1 MTEDNNRA
9 TIVVFSGDMDKVFA
23 AFIIATGCAAAG
35 METTL
40 FFTFW
45 GLNAIKTGA
54 PINPLKADVR
64 VRSIQAQGF
73 LGKMMGI
80 LNRGGINR
88 LNPSRFSFGGI
99 GRVLF
104 TKMMRDKNVASLED
118 LLETAVALDVHLLA
132 CKMSMDVLEIDRD
145 DLIPEVENVVG
156 VATFVKEAA
165 NAGLQLFI

>member
-1 MTEDNNRA
+1 MAEDNNRA
-9 TIVVFSGDMDKVFA
+9 TIIVFSGDMDKVFA
-23 AFIIATGCAAAG
+23 ALIIATGCAAAG

-45 GLNAIKTGA
+45 GLNTIKKGE
-54 PINPLKADVR
+54 PIRAK
-64 VRSIQAQGF
+64 GF

-80 LNRGGINR
+80 MNRGGINR

-104 TKMMRDKNVASLED
+104 SKMMRDKNVASLEE
-118 LLETAVALDVHLLA
+118 LRQTALDLDVHLLA
-132 CKMSMDVLEIDRD
+132 CKMSMDVLEITRD
-145 DLIPEVENVVG
+145 DLIPEVEDIVG

-165 NAGLQLFI
+165 KSKIQLFI

>member
-1 MTEDNNRA
+1 MAEDNNRA

-35 METTL
+35 MDTTL

-45 GLNAIKTGA
+45 GLNAIKKGE
-54 PINPLKADVR
+54 PIKAK
-64 VRSIQAQGF
+64 GF

-80 LNRGGINR
+80 MNRGGINR
-88 LNPSRFSFGGI
+88 LSPSRFSFGGI

-104 TKMMRDKNVASLED
+104 SKMMRDKNVTSLED
-118 LLETAVALDVHLLA
+118 LRQTLIDLDAHLLA
-132 CKMSMDVLEIDRD
+132 CKMSMDVLEITRD
-145 DLIPEVENVVG
+145 DLIPEVEDIVG

-165 NAGLQLFI
+165 NSKLQLFI

>member
-1 MTEDNNRA
+1 MAEDNNRA
-9 TIVVFSGDMDKVFA
+9 AIVVLSGDMDKVFA
-23 AFIIATGCAAAG
+23 GLIIATGCAAAG

-54 PINPLKADVR
+54 PIK
-64 VRSIQAQGF
+64 AQGF

-80 LNRGGINR
+80 MNRGGINR

-104 TKMMRDKNVASLED
+104 SKMMRDKKVASLEE
-118 LLETAVALDVHLLA
+118 LLQTAVDLDVHLLA
-132 CKMSMDVLEIDRD
+132 CKMSMDVMEINRD
-145 DLIPEVENVVG
+145 DLIPEVEDVVG

-165 NAGLQLFI
+165 NSKIQLFI

>member
-1 MTEDNNRA
+1 MAEDNNRA
-9 TIVVFSGDMDKVFA
+9 TIIVFSGDMDKVFA
-23 AFIIATGCAAAG
+23 ALIIATGCAAAG

-45 GLNAIKTGA
+45 GLNTIKKGE
-54 PINPLKADVR
+54 PIKAK
-64 VRSIQAQGF
+64 GF

-80 LNRGGINR
+80 MNRGGINR

-104 TKMMRDKNVASLED
+104 SKMMRDKNVASLEE
-118 LLETAVALDVHLLA
+118 LRQTALDLDVHLLA
-132 CKMSMDVLEIDRD
+132 CKMSMDVLEITRD
-145 DLIPEVENVVG
+145 DLIPEVEDVVG

-165 NAGLQLFI
+165 KSKIQLFI

>member
-1 MTEDNNRA
+1 MAEDNNRA
-9 TIVVFSGDMDKVFA
+9 TIIVFSGDMDKVFA

-45 GLNAIKTGA
+45 GLNAIKTGE
-54 PINPLKADVR
+54 PIKAK
-64 VRSIQAQGF
+64 GF

-80 LNRGGINR
+80 MNRGGINR

-99 GRVLF
+99 GRILF
-104 TKMMRDKNVASLED
+104 KKMMGDKNVASLEELRQTVID
-118 LLETAVALDVHLLA
+118 LDVHLLA
-132 CKMSMDVLEIDRD
+132 CKMSMDVMEISRD
-145 DLIPEVENVVG
+145 DLITEVEDVVG

-165 NAGLQLFI
+165 NSKIQLFI

>member
-1 MTEDNNRA
+1 MAEDNNRA
-9 TIVVFSGDMDKVFA
+9 TIIVFSGDMDKIFA
-23 AFIIATGCAAAG
+23 ALIIATGCAAAG

-45 GLNAIKTGA
+45 GLNTIKKGE
-54 PINPLKADVR
+54 PIRAK
-64 VRSIQAQGF
+64 GF

-80 LNRGGINR
+80 MNRGGINR

-104 TKMMRDKNVASLED
+104 SKMMRDKNVASLEE
-118 LLETAVALDVHLLA
+118 LRQTALDLDVHLLA
-132 CKMSMDVLEIDRD
+132 CKMSMDVLEITRD
-145 DLIPEVENVVG
+145 DLIPEVEDIVG

-165 NAGLQLFI
+165 KSKIQLFI

>member
-1 MTEDNNRA
+1 VAEDNNRA

-35 METTL
+35 MDTTL

-45 GLNAIKTGA
+45 GLNAIKKGEL
-54 PINPLKADVR
+54 IKAK
-64 VRSIQAQGF
+64 GF

-80 LNRGGINR
+80 MNQGGINR

-104 TKMMRDKNVASLED
+104 SKMMRDKNVTSLEELRQTLID
-118 LLETAVALDVHLLA
+118 LDAHLLA
-132 CKMSMDVLEIDRD
+132 CKMSMDVLEITRD
-145 DLIPEVENVVG
+145 DLIPEVEDIVG

-165 NAGLQLFI
+165 NSKLQLFI

>member
-45 GLNAIKTGA
+45 GLNAIKTGE
-54 PINPLKADVR
+54 PIRAK
-64 VRSIQAQGF
+64 GF

-80 LNRGGINR
+80 MNRGGINR

-104 TKMMRDKNVASLED
+104 SKMMRDKNVASLEELRQTLID
-118 LLETAVALDVHLLA
+118 LDVHMLA
-132 CKMSMDVLEIDRD
+132 CKMSMDVLEITRD
-145 DLIPEVENVVG
+145 DLIPEVEDIVG

-165 NAGLQLFI
+165 NSKLQLFI